1 MFQERPSLSNQ
12 NTRERGPLWDT
23 ECSRRG
29 KHHSPTL
36 ALPALPWGKPQVGSC
51 VLWIAW
57 AWQQGYLK
65 ENTSFFIPKT
75 TGIRRPCGPMF
86 SCDCFM
92 VSHFIFTCMIQLDLF
107 WCRVKIKFLLGG
119 GVYEWQRVPIPFVE
133 KTILPALNYFH
144 IFAKNK
150 SYLCRS
156 ISRVSILFHWSMCLF
171 LHQIS
176 HSLDYCHSIGS
187 LQVWLWDFSNF
198 ILLFQNCF
206 SYSSSITFAY
216 KL

>member
-1 MFQERPSLSNQ
+1 MDFSGLKKKKKLSRIPGFSCTEMELSIFYSAALTNYNKSPCIGCIMQTSWDSDKHWLNNTRHIWKGNQILKNNPNGSEFPDFFHSISPSSDFWAIQIQGLHSKCRQKMFQERPSLSNQ

-92 VSHFIFTCMIQLDLF
+92 VSHFIFTCMIQLD
-107 WCRVKIKFLLGG
+107 
-119 GVYEWQRVPIPFVE
+119 
-133 KTILPALNYFH
+133 
-144 IFAKNK
+144 
-150 SYLCRS
+150 
-156 ISRVSILFHWSMCLF
+156 
-171 LHQIS
+171 
-176 HSLDYCHSIGS
+176 
-187 LQVWLWDFSNF
+187 
-198 ILLFQNCF
+198 
-206 SYSSSITFAY
+206 
-216 KL
+216 